1 MAGKVPVVDVSRKLV
16 PSLVV
21 AAATVVMAAC
31 AAAGV
36 VNPLKL
42 KAT

>member
-21 AAATVVMAAC
+21 AAATLVMAGC
-31 AAAGV
+31 AVAGLM
-36 VNPLKL
+36 NAKL
-42 KAT
+42 KAI